1 MIKPLLPLVCAF
13 SVLLSGCGGD
23 GGPTDT
29 SPPTISITSNRSIL
43 TIGQTATINF
53 VISEPVSDFVLGD
66 ITVSGGALSSFSGN
80 GSTYSATFT
89 PTANSASNAIVSV
102 ASNKFSDAAGNF
114 NVDGAD
120 TDNIVTITVNTV
132 SASPPDT
139 AAPVLNSLTSAKT
152 ATAEFTMTATGT
164 DNVGLVGYCFK
175 NTTTAP
181 LASDAC
187 FQASNQKKIALTVPL
202 PAVYVWG
209 KDAAGNVSAN
219 ALVGPCSAAGYLA
232 SGTSTLPTVCMMTS
246 LGELVV
252 ALENVKAPATTTNFL
267 LYVNEGFYSD
277 TVFHRVVSNFVVQ
290 GGGFNY
296 SAATNQYTAKAVT
309 RAPIVLEAP
318 ATTGLSNTLGTIAMA
333 RTGELNSATSQ
344 FYINV
349 ANNIGLDS
357 TGGGYAVFGRLIS
370 GTTTLDA
377 IKAVPV
383 VSNGSEVSLPTTPPV
398 IQWAAQLK

>member
-1 MIKPLLPLVCAF
+1 MIKLLLPLVCAF

-23 GGPTDT
+23 GGPTT
-29 SPPTISITSNRSIL
+29 
-43 TIGQTATINF
+43 
-53 VISEPVSDFVLGD
+53 
-66 ITVSGGALSSFSGN
+66 
-80 GSTYSATFT
+80 
-89 PTANSASNAIVSV
+89 
-102 ASNKFSDAAGNF
+102 
-114 NVDGAD
+114 
-120 TDNIVTITVNTV
+120 
-132 SASPPDT
+132 PPDT
-139 AAPVLNSLTSAKT
+139 AAPLLNSLTSAKT
-152 ATAEFTMTATGT
+152 AAAEFTMTATGT

-175 NTTTAP
+175 ITSAAP

-219 ALVGPCSAAGYLA
+219 PLVGPCSAAGYLA
-232 SGTSTLPTVCMMTS
+232 SGTSTLPTVCMMTT

-277 TVFHRVVSNFVVQ
+277 TVFHRVISNFVVQ
-290 GGGFNY
+290 GGGFNH

-309 RAPIVLEAP
+309 RAPILLEAP

-349 ANNIGLDS
+349 TNNINLDFA
-357 TGGGYAVFGRLIS
+357 GGGYAVFGRLIS
-370 GTTTLDA
+370 GTATLDA
-377 IKAVPV
+377 IKAVAV